1 MEEISLQAYCGQI
14 EDMIDQGRYAEAVA
28 HGKHILE
35 QYPKYV
41 TGYRL
46 LGKVMFE
53 ARQNDQ
59 AADMFLRVLSADPED
74 MLSWV
79 AMSEVYDRRTEL
91 DAAVWYMER
100 AFELATD
107 NDLVGEQLRQLY
119 GRRDGFE
126 PERIE
131 LTRGALARLY
141 LKGDLLPR
149 AISELRALAAE
160 SPDRTDLEVALA
172 EALWRNDQRLEAS
185 DACQKVLDRL
195 PYCLK
200 ANLILGEIW
209 TNSGREEG
217 MIYLRRAEALDPENR
232 MARDL
237 FGVAS
242 PLPARE
248 VQVAPLEYKPPA
260 SREAR
265 PDWMSGVEAGAT
277 GVPLGEGE
285 GTLFDIAA
293 ALEAQIEIPSWLEE
307 IDVGEGVE
315 AALPGL
321 GVPSEATAPEE
332 PAPASAETP
341 DWLAELGPESGGE
354 EAPSG
359 PGEEELPDFISGLA
373 AEAGAEEMA
382 PVSAGPGEQSLD
394 WLTDLR
400 ADVGAEEVSE
410 PAPAEIPEW
419 MQQLAPAEAGP
430 PAEVL
435 GEEGPV
441 PAEIPDWMQELAPAE
456 AGPAAEVPEG
466 EEPVPAEIP
475 DWMQELAPAEAGP
488 VAEAPGEEAG
498 APEWLEGEGMPSGEE
513 ALAWL
518 GQLAVG
524 KEEELQAQVAAEA
537 EARTTEIMGRSRAEE
552 PVAEVPEA
560 PAAEAPVEEEPMAG
574 LFAEEVAAPV
584 EPPGEP
590 VPAEIPD
597 WMQELAPAEA
607 GPAAEVPGEE
617 AGAPKWLEGEGMP
630 SGEEALAWLGQLAA
644 GKEEEL
650 QAQVAAEVEART
662 AEIMGR
668 PKAEEPVVEA
678 PVVEEPVAGLF
689 AEEAAAPPAEEAFGW
704 TAFGEAEPSP
714 EVAPPVVE
722 PAVSVSEEIVPEEAE
737 APQAAEP
744 GLGEA
749 AAPPAEEAF
758 GWTAFGELETLSEA
772 GPPVAEGIAPLE
784 EIEALPAVE
793 LGLEEAAAP
802 PAEETLGWTVFGE
815 AEAPPEAAPPMAEPV
830 VSTAAEI
837 VPKEVQVPPAAEVT
851 LPYAVEER
859 SAEPAAVLAERPPQP
874 VEARPPKK
882 APAAQPPAEPFG
894 VERAYLKE
902 HPRDYDA
909 WLSLARALWQTGER
923 DEALQAYGRLI
934 RAGKSLDI
942 VTTEL
947 EEYAGQWPDVATRRA
962 LGDAYMKSGR
972 LDEALTLYRQALE
985 NL

>member
-107 NDLVGEQLRQLY
+107 NDLVEEQLRQLY

-126 PERIE
+126 PERVE

-149 AISELRALAAE
+149 AISELRAMAAE
-160 SPDRTDLEVALA
+160 SPDRTDLEIALA

-185 DACQKVLDRL
+185 DVCQKVLDRL

-217 MIYLRRAEALDPENR
+217 MIYLRRAEALDPENW

-242 PLPARE
+242 PLPARD
-248 VQVAPLEYKPPA
+248 VQVAPLEYKPSV

-277 GVPLGEGE
+277 GAPLGEGE

-307 IDVGEGVE
+307 IDVGEGAE
-315 AALPGL
+315 AA
-321 GVPSEATAPEE
+321 VPDFGAP
-332 PAPASAETP
+332 SAETP
-341 DWLAELGPESGGE
+341 DWLAGVAGAEEPERAGGSGVEPVAGEAAVSEDVSGWLAELGAEPGSE
-354 EAPSG
+354 EAPPG
-359 PGEEELPDFISGLA
+359 PGEEELPDFISGLT
-373 AEAGAEEMA
+373 AEAGAEEVA
-382 PVSAGPGEQSLD
+382 PVSAEPGEQSLD
-394 WLTDLR
+394 WLSDLR
-400 ADVGAEEVSE
+400 GQVSEEEVS
-410 PAPAEIPEW
+410 
-419 MQQLAPAEAGP
+419 
-430 PAEVL
+430 
-435 GEEGPV
+435 
-441 PAEIPDWMQELAPAE
+441 
-456 AGPAAEVPEG
+456 
-466 EEPVPAEIP
+466 
-475 DWMQELAPAEAGP
+475 
-488 VAEAPGEEAG
+488 
-498 APEWLEGEGMPSGEE
+498 
-513 ALAWL
+513 
-518 GQLAVG
+518 
-524 KEEELQAQVAAEA
+524 
-537 EARTTEIMGRSRAEE
+537 
-552 PVAEVPEA
+552 
-560 PAAEAPVEEEPMAG
+560 
-574 LFAEEVAAPV
+574 
-584 EPPGEP
+584 EP

-607 GPAAEVPGEE
+607 GPAAEAPEGEEPVPAEVSDWMQELAPAEAGPAAEAPEGEEPVPAEVSDWMQGLAPAETGPAAGAPGEE
-617 AGAPKWLEGEGMP
+617 ASAPGWLEGEGMP
-630 SGEEALAWLGQLAA
+630 SGEEALAWLEQLAA

-668 PKAEEPVVEA
+668 SKAEEPVVEA
-678 PVVEEPVAGLF
+678 AEAPAAEAPVAEEPMAGLF

-714 EVAPPVVE
+714 EVTPPVAE
-722 PAVSVSEEIVPEEAE
+722 PAVSVSEEIVPEEVE
-737 APQAAEP
+737 ALPAAEL
-744 GLGEA
+744 GLEEA

-784 EIEALPAVE
+784 EVEALPAVE
-793 LGLEEAAAP
+793 LGLEGAAP
-802 PAEETLGWTVFGE
+802 PAEEAFGWTAFGE
-815 AEAPPEAAPPMAEPV
+815 AEPPPEVAPPAEKAPP
-830 VSTAAEI
+830 
-837 VPKEVQVPPAAEVT
+837 
-851 LPYAVEER
+851 
-859 SAEPAAVLAERPPQP
+859 P
-874 VEARPPKK
+874 VEAKPPKK
-882 APAAQPPAEPFG
+882 VLAAQPSAEPFG

-923 DEALQAYGRLI
+923 DGALQAYGRLI

-947 EEYAGQWPDVATRRA
+947 EEYAGQWPDVATRRV

-972 LDEALTLYRQALE
+972 LEEALALYRQALE